1 MTEHSIFALLETINA
16 RPAPFEVYTAEAL
29 WTDEHTS
36 EKMLAYHLDGTL
48 DLSSRNADFIQRSVQ
63 WIVSRFSV
71 DENTSIAD
79 FGCGPG
85 LYTTPLAEAG
95 ANVTGIDFSER
106 SIRYATSLANQRGL
120 DITYHRQNYLE
131 FETGDRFDLITM
143 IFCDFCA
150 LSPAQRKI
158 LLAKFHAFLKP
169 GGSVLLDVHSLNLFH
184 AREEE
189 ASYERNQLDGF
200 WSPRDYYAFLN
211 TFKYEPEKVT
221 LDKYTIVEA
230 ERTRVVYNWLQYFT
244 RESLREEFEGNGFEV
259 GGFYSDVAGTPFSP
273 DSPDLAMVAR
283 RPE

>member
-1 MTEHSIFALLETINA
+1 MTERSIFALLETINA

-106 SIRYATSLANQRGL
+106 SIQYATSLAEQRGL